1 MSTEAEVR
9 IVTSGK
15 RSGVGAD
22 RNSDGPVFVER
33 TFASCDPLSAVGALT
48 GSPAAVLRAISLLE
62 VFDAK
67 DSELSLLH

>member
-33 TFASCDPLSAVGALT
+33 RS
-48 GSPAAVLRAISLLE
+48 RHAIPSLL
-62 VFDAK
+62 
-67 DSELSLLH
+67 